1 MKKMFIGVHNLANCV
16 TYLGIAAAVVGVCFA
31 STPKIAMLMLIVSG
45 ICDLFDGRVARMF
58 PRTDLEKAF
67 GIQLDS
73 FADTVSFVI
82 FPAVFLI
89 AQLRTVWTVL
99 LAVFYVYCGVTRLCW
114 FDITTDG
121 DTKFFS
127 GVPVTYISLFLPLLY
142 AVGALFGLAVSP
154 IIIGVL
160 MLVPEIILILGG
172 KAYIGAV
179 YCLPPLIASCVFQFI
194 YTMYVNIEF
203 YKKKTIGVS
212 IATMI
217 ATAINIVLNL
227 IFIPMNPEH
236 SYVIAAYTTLVGYIV
251 LFILHYF
258 IVKRMKM
265 EFVYDIKF
273 ILGALA
279 LTLIVSGVMN
289 LLYRVTFARYAIVLV
304 YGAVI
309 LCFAYRY
316 KDEIIGIF
324 KTA

>member
-1 MKKMFIGVHNLANCV
+1 MFIGVHNLANCV

-45 ICDLFDGRVARMF
+45 ICDLFDGRVARLF

-89 AQLRTVWTVL
+89 AQIRTVWTVL

-121 DTKFFS
+121 DTKYFS

-160 MLVPEIILILGG
+160 MLVMAILFVVNLKVKKPGG
-172 KAYIGAV
+172 VWYG
-179 YCLPPLIASCVFQFI
+179 
-194 YTMYVNIEF
+194 
-203 YKKKTIGVS
+203 
-212 IATMI
+212 
-217 ATAINIVLNL
+217 
-227 IFIPMNPEH
+227 IF
-236 SYVIAAYTTLVGYIV
+236 A
-251 LFILHYF
+251 
-258 IVKRMKM
+258 
-265 EFVYDIKF
+265 
-273 ILGALA
+273 ALA
-279 LTLIVSGVMN
+279 LAELMI
-289 LLYRVTFARYAIVLV
+289 LLL
-304 YGAVI
+304 
-309 LCFAYRY
+309 
-316 KDEIIGIF
+316 K
-324 KTA
+324 